1 MQTALLKFSEKLKYK
16 LSYEGTE
23 IYFDEND
30 NQFVFHSMGHIKRFS
45 TLPECKEN
53 IDLCINHSPGRN
65 HLYNKELRLMEDL
78 YRVRQQIGILE

>member
-23 IYFDEND
+23 IYFDEKD
-30 NQFVFHSMGHIKRFS
+30 KQFVFHSMWHIKRFS

-53 IDLCINHSPGRN
+53 IDLRINHSPGRN

>member
-1 MQTALLKFSEKLKYK
+1 
-16 LSYEGTE
+16 
-23 IYFDEND
+23 
-30 NQFVFHSMGHIKRFS
+30 MGHIKRFS

-53 IDLCINHSPGRN
+53 IDLCINHSTGRN

>member
-23 IYFDEND
+23 IYFDEKD
-30 NQFVFHSMGHIKRFS
+30 KQFVFHSMGHIKRFS

-65 HLYNKELRLMEDL
+65 YLYNKELRLMEDL